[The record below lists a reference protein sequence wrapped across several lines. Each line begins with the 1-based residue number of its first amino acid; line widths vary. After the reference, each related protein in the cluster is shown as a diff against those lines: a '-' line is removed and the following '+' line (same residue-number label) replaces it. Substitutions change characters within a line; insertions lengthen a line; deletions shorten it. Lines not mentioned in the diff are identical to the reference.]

1 MIILLFIF
9 LFLTFLINQF
19 SIISRIKIFLNILVG
34 SYVSFLYGNNFLE
47 ILDYIFFFFTYYF
60 IVMNIYTT
68 RYSSIR
74 FLILDKIIK
83 KQKIP
88 NENWLF
94 LNRKNRLQKN
104 SSFMSKGL
112 FELIYLPIY
121 IYKKIFKI

>member
-1 MIILLFIF
+1 
-9 LFLTFLINQF
+9 
-19 SIISRIKIFLNILVG
+19 
-34 SYVSFLYGNNFLE
+34 
-47 ILDYIFFFFTYYF
+47 
-60 IVMNIYTT
+60 MNIYTT

>member
-19 SIISRIKIFLNILVG
+19 SIISRIKIFLNILLG

>member
-104 SSFMSKGL
+104 TSFMSKGL

>member
-112 FELIYLPIY
+112 FELIYLLSIY
-121 IYKKIFKI
+121 TKNI

>member
-74 FLILDKIIK
+74 FLILNKIIK